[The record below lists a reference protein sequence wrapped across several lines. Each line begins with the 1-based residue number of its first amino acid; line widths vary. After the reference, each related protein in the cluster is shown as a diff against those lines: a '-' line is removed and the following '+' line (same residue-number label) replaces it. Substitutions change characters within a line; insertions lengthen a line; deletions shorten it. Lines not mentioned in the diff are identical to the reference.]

1 MLKCKKG
8 EIMKKIYSIK
18 EAEMPTPTVT
28 VGEFFLKLL
37 HAATNGH
44 ILHLQAKSYS
54 EHKALQ
60 KYYEQLPDLVDS
72 IIEEYQGAYQ
82 TIISY
87 PNEYTP
93 PNPNS
98 LTEVYEIRDFLH
110 NNRAIVGD
118 YSSIQ
123 NSVDNLMAL
132 LDSTV
137 YKLTFLK

>member
-1 MLKCKKG
+1 
-8 EIMKKIYSIK
+8 MKKVYSIN
-18 EAEMPTPTVT
+18 EAITDIPQVT

-44 ILHLQAKSYS
+44 ILHLQSKSYS

-60 KYYEQLPDLVDS
+60 KYYEELPDLVDT
-72 IIEEYQGAYQ
+72 IIEEWQGAYQ
-82 TIISY
+82 TIVEYPVSY
-87 PNEYTP
+87 QP
-93 PNPNS
+93 PNPNA
-98 LTEVYEIRDFLH
+98 LTEVYEIRDFLAK
-110 NNRAIVGD
+110 NRAIVGD

-123 NSVDNLMAL
+123 NSVDTLMSL